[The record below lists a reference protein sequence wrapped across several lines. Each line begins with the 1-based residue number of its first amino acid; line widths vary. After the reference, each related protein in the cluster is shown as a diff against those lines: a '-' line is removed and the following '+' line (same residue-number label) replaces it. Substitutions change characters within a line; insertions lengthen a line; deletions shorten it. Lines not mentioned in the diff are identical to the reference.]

1 MKSVHE
7 VLSDIQAR
15 LNAPKGQYNSFGKY
29 KYRSLEDI
37 QAALKPLLAEHGAY
51 VINSDEIVVLGD
63 RYYVKATATLV
74 VPIPMGASSV
84 TLANATIASNNAS
97 YPSSVSVTSFARE
110 DDSKKGMD
118 ASQLTGATSS
128 YARKYA
134 MNALFAIDDTKD
146 SDATNTNDKSDSKK
160 PAAAKP
166 PESKPANKPA
176 DTKPPSVTLDVM
188 KVMIEE
194 CKTVVEVEDLYRNN
208 NKNKQLDSHADK
220 QEILSAF
227 QARKRALASA
237 A

>member
-1 MKSVHE
+1 MKTVHE

-51 VINSDEIVVLGD
+51 VTNSDEVVMIGE

-74 VPIPMGASSV
+74 APESDVGGGAR
-84 TLANATIASNNAS
+84 TISA
-97 YPSSVSVTSFARE
+97 TSFARE

-146 SDATNTNDKSDSKK
+146 ADATNTNEKVDGKK
-160 PAAAKP
+160 TTAKP
-166 PESKPANKPA
+166 HENKTPE
-176 DTKPPSVTLDVM
+176 TKTPSVTLEALR
-188 KVMIEE
+188 VMIEE
-194 CKTVVEVEDLYRNN
+194 CKTVAEVEDLYRRN
-208 NKNKQLDSHADK
+208 NKNKQLDSHPDK

-227 QARKRALASA
+227 QARKRALASTS
-237 A
+237 